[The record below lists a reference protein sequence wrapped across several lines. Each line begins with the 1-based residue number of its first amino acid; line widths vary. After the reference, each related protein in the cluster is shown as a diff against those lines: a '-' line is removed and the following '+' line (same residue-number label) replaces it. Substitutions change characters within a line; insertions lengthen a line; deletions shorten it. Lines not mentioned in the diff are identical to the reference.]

1 MTKYYFDNNINR
13 NNPVE
18 YLNDNINAVL
28 ISIMDYYKSQGQS
41 DIVKL
46 KKNETFLLSVII
58 CVASFV
64 DIASNVIDGNYPVMK
79 RNLVKLLK
87 YLNKTEILKIYWQ
100 NKIILNK
107 LFKEV
112 KQNINNEKKFF
123 ELFKSNKYHNEYQI
137 VSQDPLYYKV
147 RFIYKV
153 EGLENEDNKIIKK
166 LQHEYLKN
174 YLKICYELLVILLMK
189 EYIMNKEVNTYLLPV
204 LDLDEDL
211 NILKHPLIKDN
222 VKLLVPIEKYEEFK
236 NSDFNIVYTLKD
248 LTVEQLLDKQD
259 IEVLVKKE
267 FREKNKEELS
277 KLESLK
283 IKLIVENLGKSV
295 TDKMIYGIKEEV
307 L

>member
-1 MTKYYFDNNINR
+1 
-13 NNPVE
+13 
-18 YLNDNINAVL
+18 
-28 ISIMDYYKSQGQS
+28 
-41 DIVKL
+41 
-46 KKNETFLLSVII
+46 
-58 CVASFV
+58 
-64 DIASNVIDGNYPVMK
+64 
-79 RNLVKLLK
+79 
-87 YLNKTEILKIYWQ
+87 
-100 NKIILNK
+100 
-107 LFKEV
+107 
-112 KQNINNEKKFF
+112 
-123 ELFKSNKYHNEYQI
+123 
-137 VSQDPLYYKV
+137 
-147 RFIYKV
+147 
-153 EGLENEDNKIIKK
+153 
-166 LQHEYLKN
+166 
-174 YLKICYELLVILLMK
+174 MK

-307 L
+307 LWVYMESFLLNLCPHFLMG